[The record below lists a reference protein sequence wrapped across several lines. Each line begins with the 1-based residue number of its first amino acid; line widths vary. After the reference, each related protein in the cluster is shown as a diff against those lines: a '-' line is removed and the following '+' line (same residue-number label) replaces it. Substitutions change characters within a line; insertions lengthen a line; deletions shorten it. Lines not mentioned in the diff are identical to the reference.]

1 MLSSAWE
8 WSGSVGSLTHLLS
21 EGAILND
28 VVLLAFIEKLLDL
41 DTAHNY
47 RIVTCGEETHC
58 KYPCFETVSC
68 TNVCCTQW
76 LIIESLSLNTSNTG
90 ISRSYTSIPV
100 RQSAR
105 VHMLSAQLISCD
117 LTADWY
123 AKQDPALF
131 SFHVGESVASLDH
144 ASRSVTTDKGRT
156 IAYDYCVLATGSDAA
171 LPSYADLSIP
181 GAFVYRNISDVN
193 KLLEYAEKGEMKDC
207 SVNPKSTHASHK
219 Y

>member
-8 WSGSVGSLTHLLS
+8 WSGSVGSLLHILFKES
-21 EGAILND
+21 ILND
-28 VVLLAFIEKLLDL
+28 LILLAFIEKLLDL
-41 DTAHNY
+41 DTAHTY

-58 KYPCFETVSC
+58 EYTCFGTASC
-68 TNVCCTQW
+68 TDVTHMQW
-76 LIIESLSLNTSNTG
+76 HIIGSPSPNTFNTG

-100 RQSAR
+100 SQSAR
-105 VHMLSAQLISCD
+105 VHMLSTQLISCD

-144 ASRSVTTDKGRT
+144 ASRSVTTDRGRT

-207 SVNPKSTHASHK
+207 SVNSEFTFVQHK

>member
-1 MLSSAWE
+1 MLSKRS
-8 WSGSVGSLTHLLS
+8 
-21 EGAILND
+21 ILND
-28 VVLLAFIEKLLDL
+28 LVILAFIEKLLDL

-58 KYPCFETVSC
+58 EYPYFEPASC
-68 TNVCCTQW
+68 TDISHTQW
-76 LIIESLSLNTSNTG
+76 HIIESLSPSTSNTG
-90 ISRSYTSIPV
+90 ISRSSISIPV

-105 VHMLSAQLISCD
+105 VHMLSIQLIPGY

-131 SFHVGESVASLDH
+131 SFHIGETVASLDH

-207 SVNPKSTHASHK
+207 SVNPKSTYASHK